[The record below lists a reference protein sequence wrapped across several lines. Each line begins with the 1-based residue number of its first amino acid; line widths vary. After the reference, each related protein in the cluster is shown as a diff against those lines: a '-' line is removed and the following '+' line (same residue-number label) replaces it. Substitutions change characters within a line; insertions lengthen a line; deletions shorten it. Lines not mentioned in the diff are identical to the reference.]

1 MLKVDLG
8 QLQRRGRIRIDAA
21 VPADDQ
27 LWDQVGLRP
36 AGDLEVRL
44 EAQRAGRDVIVRGH
58 LHGEIVQE
66 CRRCLG
72 VVQSPLDEEVTFLYR
87 PGLTEAE
94 AEAAAVYTMAERS
107 QEVDLGPAV
116 REHVILAAPQYP
128 VCRESC
134 RGLCPRCG
142 ADLNLGSCGCGEAG
156 TDPRWSAL
164 RQLEK

>member
-36 AGDLEVRL
+36 ARELEARL
-44 EAQRAGRDVIVRGH
+44 EAQRAGRDVIVRGT

-72 VVQSPLDEEVTFLYR
+72 EVQSPLDEEVTLLYR

-94 AEAAAVYTMAERS
+94 AEAGAVYAMAERS
-107 QEVDLGPAV
+107 QELDLGPAV

-142 ADLNLGSCGCGEAG
+142 ADLNLVSCGCAEER

-164 RQLEK
+164 RQHEK